1 MRALRQGLWGDKAR
15 HRERERESS
24 ESRTVPY
31 STPGNGGWSTEVPW
45 DIGHGGQGS
54 PTSIVRRDGPARATQ
69 PCEAAPVLAARTP
82 KAIYQIIL
90 RTLLTLTRCVSSAV
104 LADLGSVV
112 ANGRPGKSETQLL
125 QKGAQWMWDRNF
137 SKTQELFKFRAFF
150 WAFFLR
156 RSPSLR

>member
-1 MRALRQGLWGDKAR
+1 MRALRQACGDGGDKAR
-15 HRERERESS
+15 HRGRERVVRDGRY
-24 ESRTVPY
+24 RTAPRE
-31 STPGNGGWSTEVPW
+31 TEGGVWRYRG
-45 DIGHGGQGS
+45 IGHEGQGS

-137 SKTQELFKFRAFF
+137 RRPRN
-150 WAFFLR
+150 FL
-156 RSPSLR
+156 SFAC